1 MFQVCVC
8 VCDWISMLCWS
19 RSYGIDM
26 YEFRNLYK
34 FIHKF
39 GTTCILRW
47 LALWVK
53 LWDWTK
59 SWEQLTV
66 DPQLLTKVKPVMWN
80 DVMVWTFLCWCH
92 MMLLYQLSNRLPTA
106 DNHHLGGH
114 SLLPF
119 FEVFL
124 LAFQCVLKCWRLNVA
139 QPKVVRPG
147 MWSNSSHSSSHIAV
161 QHCRK
166 LNWAPFISPWT
177 DWDFPCDSFPI
188 VFIQPSMSSQ
198 EISVVMPSA
207 CMSLASTQGSDL
219 TPRLSKG
226 CAPLTQ
232 PHPARHGLSTWAL
245 FMHNI
250 HGRNMFGHGS
260 FVNEKTTHSQSQSI
274 QNHHHFIGNTLLSSP
289 SRLFPR
295 AKSAHGLADVCP

>member
-8 VCDWISMLCWS
+8 VWISMLCWS
-19 RSYGIDM
+19 RSYGINM
-26 YEFRNLYK
+26 YEFRNLCK
-34 FIHKF
+34 FICKF
-39 GTTCILRW
+39 GTTCIMRE

-92 MMLLYQLSNRLPTA
+92 MMLLYQLSNILPTA

-124 LAFQCVLKCWRLNVA
+124 LAFQCVLKCWRLNVV

-147 MWSNSSHSSSHIAV
+147 MWSNSSHSSSHVAV

-177 DWDFPCDSFPI
+177 DWDFPCDSFVWFFDSVHSALDVI
-188 VFIQPSMSSQ
+188 SGDFRGHA
-198 EISVVMPSA
+198 ISVHE
-207 CMSLASTQGSDL
+207 LGFHT
-219 TPRLSKG
+219 R
-226 CAPLTQ
+226 
-232 PHPARHGLSTWAL
+232 
-245 FMHNI
+245 
-250 HGRNMFGHGS
+250 
-260 FVNEKTTHSQSQSI
+260 
-274 QNHHHFIGNTLLSSP
+274 
-289 SRLFPR
+289 
-295 AKSAHGLADVCP
+295 

>member
-1 MFQVCVC
+1 MYLYIYIYIYLHFFPSTFTTEEKLGKNFSPPASSQSVQAKLLRCDGRSGFPVRWWGGKAWNKKKVPGQQVLSGMDLFIIHTYIVPTICSKCVC

-147 MWSNSSHSSSHIAV
+147 MWSNSTS
-161 QHCRK
+161 
-166 LNWAPFISPWT
+166 
-177 DWDFPCDSFPI
+177 
-188 VFIQPSMSSQ
+188 FIQPH
-198 EISVVMPSA
+198 
-207 CMSLASTQGSDL
+207 CST
-219 TPRLSKG
+219 
-226 CAPLTQ
+226 
-232 PHPARHGLSTWAL
+232 
-245 FMHNI
+245 
-250 HGRNMFGHGS
+250 
-260 FVNEKTTHSQSQSI
+260 
-274 QNHHHFIGNTLLSSP
+274 TL
-289 SRLFPR
+289 
-295 AKSAHGLADVCP
+295 